1 MRLRLIITALTFF
14 FGLMALPV
22 LAEDDPQT
30 QIQTVIENQIAA
42 FKNDDFAQ
50 AFSYASPSIQSMFGT
65 AENFG
70 VMVQRGYPMV
80 WRPADV
86 QFMGLREMAGDLWQH
101 VLIRD
106 QAGRRHMLF
115 IACKKAPR
123 AG

>member
-30 QIQTVIENQIAA
+30 QIQTVIESQISA

-50 AFSYASPSIQSMFGT
+50 AFGFAGPSVQSMFGT

-70 VMVQRGYPMV
+70 VMVRRG
-80 WRPADV
+80 
-86 QFMGLREMAGDLWQH
+86 
-101 VLIRD
+101 
-106 QAGRRHMLF
+106 
-115 IACKKAPR
+115 
-123 AG
+123 